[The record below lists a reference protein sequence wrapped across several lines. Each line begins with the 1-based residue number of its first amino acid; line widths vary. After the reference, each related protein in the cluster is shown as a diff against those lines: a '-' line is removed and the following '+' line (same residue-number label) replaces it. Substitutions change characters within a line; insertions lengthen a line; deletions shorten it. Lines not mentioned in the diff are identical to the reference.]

1 METQIQ
7 ETVQYRLTQHYI
19 GKLRQANWALRHNRG
34 NSSHWLQAIEKDWAQ
49 IRNWQQ
55 WASARSVDHLE
66 CAQLCATFG
75 IVGDEY
81 VSVRQSTPERL
92 VWYRQALIG
101 AQQSGDYPK
110 ERELLYL
117 VGTTAYQ
124 TGGFEEAERCGKRLL
139 EIGRSP
145 RDHLSLG
152 HGWFIIGNIHS
163 HRTELDR
170 AESAFRKALAHFEKC
185 HAEMMTGHSVQGIA
199 RIMIFR
205 GQYAEALIYAT
216 RYLEIIEA
224 AGRETDFS
232 LAYHT
237 LSNIHTRLGNLREAK
252 SYALKAVENSRRL
265 GYVKMI
271 PSNLLILGYAEL
283 ALNELDAAWD
293 HFQETIT
300 ASRANLSKFDLTAAT
315 FSLGDVRIRQN
326 KLAEALSYYQQ
337 ALTLAIE
344 SNIAAYRSLCSIE
357 IAYIYALQHNFDAA
371 RSALRTGAETALEI
385 KSDILLAKA
394 LIPAM
399 KLWQEMGKRET
410 AAEWSGLL
418 MLHPE
423 HAEQHVVDVI
433 SKQLESEIGTQRYRR
448 AFERGKLLTL
458 NNAVADVI
466 EQLDHFEVDN
476 PVGSRN

>member
-1 METQIQ
+1 
-7 ETVQYRLTQHYI
+7 
-19 GKLRQANWALRHNRG
+19 
-34 NSSHWLQAIEKDWAQ
+34 
-49 IRNWQQ
+49 
-55 WASARSVDHLE
+55 
-66 CAQLCATFG
+66 
-75 IVGDEY
+75 
-81 VSVRQSTPERL
+81 
-92 VWYRQALIG
+92 
-101 AQQSGDYPK
+101 
-110 ERELLYL
+110 
-117 VGTTAYQ
+117 
-124 TGGFEEAERCGKRLL
+124 
-139 EIGRSP
+139 
-145 RDHLSLG
+145 
-152 HGWFIIGNIHS
+152 
-163 HRTELDR
+163 
-170 AESAFRKALAHFEKC
+170 LAHFEKC
-185 HAEMMTGHSVQGIA
+185 HADMMTGHAVQGIA

-216 RYLEIIEA
+216 RYLEIIEE

-252 SYALKAVENSRRL
+252 SYALKAVEDSRRL

-315 FSLGDVRIRQN
+315 YSLGDVRIRQN
-326 KLAEALSYYQQ
+326 NLAEALNYYHQ
-337 ALTLAIE
+337 ALTLAME

-357 IAYIYALQHNFDAA
+357 IAFIHALQHEIGAA
-371 RSALRTGAETALEI
+371 RSALRVGAEVALEI
-385 KSDILLAKA
+385 RSDILLAKA

-399 KLWQEMGKRET
+399 KLWQAMGKLEP

-433 SKQLESEIGTQRYRR
+433 SKQLESEIGTKRYRR
-448 AFERGKLLTL
+448 AFEQGKLLTL
-458 NNAVADVI
+458 KDAVTGVV
-466 EQLDHFEVDN
+466 EQLDHIEMDN
-476 PVGSRN
+476 LHEGDSFSPNDAISPRNSLSR